1 MKKLFTFG
9 LSLAFFIPCLADTIP
24 ALIIKTEAA
33 EQSISLADISKVSYT
48 EKEMLIALRN
58 GEKQT
63 FTIDDIKGMKFAE
76 IDDSSSTTR
85 IIESTEVKL
94 PVGIF
99 RLDGMRNADNG
110 KGKNILII
118 KSDKDTRKVIK

>member
-9 LSLAFFIPCLADTIP
+9 LSMSLFMPCLADTIP
-24 ALIIKTEAA
+24 ALIIKTDAA

-48 EKEMLIALRN
+48 EKEMLIALHN
-58 GEKQT
+58 GDKQT
-63 FTIDDIKGMKFAE
+63 FIIDEIKGMKFAE
-76 IDDSSSTTR
+76 MDDSSSTTR

-99 RLDGMRNADNG
+99 RLDGKRNSGND
-110 KGKNILII
+110 KGKNLLII
-118 KSDKDTRKVIK
+118 KTDKDTRKVIK